1 MKSTTRHRRRK
12 RGSQQIRGLRLE
24 RLEDRC
30 LLAVNLV
37 ADINQAGAGG
47 NPSQFTA
54 VGDVAFF
61 AAHDIVRGTE
71 LWKTNGTVAGTRFVK
86 DINPGAPGGYPNSS
100 EPLHLTNV
108 NGTLFF
114 SAFHPD
120 FGRELWKSN
129 GTAAG
134 TVLVK
139 DIMSGSEG
147 AEPGSLVKSG
157 NLLYFS
163 AFDDPTSGSQLWKSN
178 GTSNGS
184 VLLTQNGLGD
194 SPFFLIDV
202 NGSLY
207 FVGGAGPGKQ
217 ALYRTAG
224 GTPTAVPIPLSGS
237 FSIGWLENVNDV
249 LYFSTSSAEGNI
261 LWRTNGTTTT
271 QVFSLPAGFENRI
284 SFLTDAT
291 GTLYG
296 TVGGDR
302 LYKFS
307 PGAATLLATITPGN
321 IGPLTAVGGKVF
333 FVANDGI
340 NGEQLWISRGT
351 PASTKLVKVIGS
363 GFGTQFPSNLTNING
378 VLYFAADDGING
390 REIWKSD
397 GTAAGTKMVENLNPG
412 TGSSNPRWITSFKG
426 TALFQAT
433 DNVKGSQVYKSNG
446 TIAGTFAIS
455 NLNPLATK
463 DAFPSK
469 ITDVGGIAYF
479 FADDGIHGRELWKSD
494 GTTSGTMLVADIN
507 PGPAGSQQQ
516 PGSYADPVNVNGT
529 LYFVANDGQR
539 GAELWKSNASGT
551 SLVKNINPGSGSS
564 NVGKL
569 TAVGNTLYFT
579 ATDGANGIRLWKTSG
594 TAAGT
599 VPLGP
604 AHANPSNLT
613 SVNGTLFFSAADET
627 NGTELWK
634 SNGTPAGTVLV
645 RDIKSGSASSF
656 PNELTNVNGTLFFS
670 ADDGISG
677 RQLWKSS
684 GTAAGTVTVQAMG
697 PTFPHELTNVRGTL
711 FFAATDSTGTHLWK
725 SNGTSQGTTR
735 VLGENPSPDV
745 QYPDQLTNVNGSL
758 FFVAGSDSYYD
769 RDLWKSD
776 GTAAGT
782 MLVPNAFNPKELTAA
797 GSTLYFTMRD
807 SRGEALWK
815 SDGTVTGTVQLQLF
829 GDGSYNYI
837 NDYPSNLASVGGQLF
852 FSAGDLRY
860 GNELRIVTES
870 ASSTAGTAVSTSAQR
885 KGTII
890 EKPAPWTLGGAAE
903 SNRASLAGSTH
914 QIESSIP
921 IAVVKTA
928 RPKKRSPAGQLEL
941 SAAAIDLLLSD
952 PVCDWHSA
960 WAARIPKPL

>member
-1 MKSTTRHRRRK
+1 MNSTTRHRRRK
-12 RGSQQIRGLRLE
+12 RATQQIRGLRLE
-24 RLEDRC
+24 LLEDRC
-30 LLAVNLV
+30 LLTVNLV
-37 ADINQAGAGG
+37 ADINQTGAGG

-61 AAHDIVRGTE
+61 AAYDIVRGTE

-86 DINPGAPGGYPNSS
+86 DINPGAPNGYPNSS
-100 EPLHLTNV
+100 EPANLTNV
-108 NGTLFF
+108 NGTLYF

-120 FGRELWKSN
+120 YGRELWKSN
-129 GTAAG
+129 GTGAG

-139 DIMSGSEG
+139 NIMSGTEG
-147 AEPGSLVKSG
+147 SEPGSLVKSG

-178 GTSNGS
+178 GTTNGTI
-184 VLLTQNGLGD
+184 VLTQNGLGD

-202 NGSLY
+202 SGSLY

-217 ALYRTAG
+217 ALYRTTG

-237 FSIGWLENVNDV
+237 FNIGWLEDANDV

-284 SFLTDAT
+284 SFLTNAT

-296 TVGGDR
+296 TVGADR
-302 LYKFS
+302 LYKFA

-321 IGPLTAVGGKVF
+321 IGPLTAVGGKAF
-333 FVANDGI
+333 FTANDGI

-363 GFGTQFPSNLTNING
+363 GFGTQFPSHLTNING
-378 VLYFAADDGING
+378 VLYFSADDGING
-390 REIWKSD
+390 RELWKSD
-397 GTAAGTKMVENLNPG
+397 GTTSGTKIVEDLNPG
-412 TGSSNPRWITSFKG
+412 ATSSNPQWITNFKG
-426 TALFQAT
+426 VALFQAA
-433 DNVKGSQVYKSNG
+433 DNLKGPQVYKSNG
-446 TIAGTFAIS
+446 TMTGTFAIS
-455 NLNPLATK
+455 NLNPLATD

-469 ITDVGGIAYF
+469 ITDVGGTAYF

-494 GTTSGTMLVADIN
+494 GTTLGTVLVADIN
-507 PGPAGSQQQ
+507 PGPGGSQQQ

-529 LYFVANDGQR
+529 LYFVANDGER
-539 GAELWKSNASGT
+539 GAELWKSNANGT

-564 NVGKL
+564 NVDKL

-579 ATDGANGIRLWKTSG
+579 ASDGANGIRLWKSSG
-594 TAAGT
+594 IAAGT
-599 VPLGP
+599 VSLGP
-604 AHANPSNLT
+604 VHANPSHLT
-613 SVNGTLFFSAADET
+613 NVGGTLFFSATDAT

-634 SNGTPAGTVLV
+634 SNGTPAGTILV

-677 RQLWKSS
+677 RQLWKSN

-711 FFAATDSTGTHLWK
+711 FFAASDSTGTHLWK

-745 QYPDQLTNVNGSL
+745 QYPDQLTNVNGTL
-758 FFVAGSDSYYD
+758 FFVAGSDSTYD

-776 GTAAGT
+776 GTAGGT
-782 MLVPNAFNPKELTAA
+782 MLVTGVFNPKELTAA
-797 GSTLYFTMRD
+797 GSTLYYTVRD

-815 SDGTVTGTVQLQLF
+815 TDGTVTGTVQLQLF

-837 NDYPSNLASVGGQLF
+837 SDYPSNLTSVGGKLF

-860 GNELRIVTES
+860 GNELRIVTENTSS
-870 ASSTAGTAVSTSAQR
+870 ATGAAVSTSGLR
-885 KGTII
+885 EGTMI
-890 EKPAPWTLGGAAE
+890 EKSIQSAPRGAIE
-903 SNRASLAGSTH
+903 STEASLSRPTH
-914 QIESSIP
+914 QVESTVS
-921 IAVVKTA
+921 ADLKTA
-928 RPKKRSPAGQLEL
+928 RPKKRSPAGELEL

-952 PVCDWHSA
+952 AVCDWRSP
-960 WAARIPKPL
+960 WAAQIPRLA